1 MYHSS
6 SIISTISLSVLLTVS
21 FLFPIYS
28 VAQNDGY
35 YDQEFVRNQDHIYSE
50 NIKTV
55 LLFREGNELSQ
66 PVMELA
72 AGKRLVLSFDDLEA
86 DVKDYRYTIK
96 HCDAFWND
104 SEIQQQEYIEGFP
117 DDEIRDYRHSFNTI
131 QPYTNY
137 TLIFPTQYLRL
148 KKSGNYIIKVYV
160 GTDPDENVV
169 FTRRFMVLDNKAII
183 TGKVSKTTSLENRY
197 TAQQVEFKV
206 NAENLYVH
214 NLYNDIQVVVRQND
228 RWDNVVQNISPR
240 MVIGST
246 LEYTVMPEIT
256 FEAGNEFRYFDMK
269 TVRYTTD
276 RMQKLNRTNEAYEVY
291 LYPDRARNTRDYIS
305 EEDINGKRLILSNQ
319 TEYDYTRA
327 EYVWVSFLLPW
338 SKPFM
343 TGNVYVFGELSNWQY
358 TKQNRMTYDFD
369 LRAYVATLY
378 LKQGYYN
385 YCYALLEDG
394 TDVGTV
400 APIEGSHWET
410 ENEYTVYVYQRE
422 PGTFYDQL
430 VGVAYFNS
438 TL

>member
-1 MYHSS
+1 MYIFNILRTSFALA
-6 SIISTISLSVLLTVS
+6 I
-21 FLFPIYS
+21 FLFISILSFDHIY
-28 VAQNDGY
+28 AQDDQY
-35 YDQEFVRNQDHIYSE
+35 YNQGFIRNQDFIYSQ

-55 LLFREGNELSQ
+55 LLFQEGNELSQ
-66 PVMELA
+66 PIIEL
-72 AGKRLVLSFDDLEA
+72 GLDKKLVLSFDDLDA
-86 DVKDYRYTIK
+86 DVKDYRYTVI
-96 HCDAFWND
+96 HCDAFWNN
-104 SEIQQQEYIEGFP
+104 SEIQQQEYIDGFP
-117 DDEIRDYRHSFNTI
+117 DDEIRNYRHSFNTI

-137 TLIFPTQYLRL
+137 TLIFPTQYMRI
-148 KKSGNYIIKVYV
+148 KKSGNYILRVYE
-160 GTDPDENVV
+160 GSDPEQNVIL
-169 FTRRFMVLDNKAII
+169 TRRFMVLENKAVIL
-183 TGKVSKTTSLENRY
+183 GSVNKTTDLDSRY
-197 TAQQVEFKV
+197 TAQQLDFKV

-214 NLYNDIQVVVRQND
+214 NLYNDIMVVVRQND
-228 RWDNVVQNISPR
+228 RWDNIVQNISPR

-246 LEYTVMPEIT
+246 LDYTVMPEIT

-276 RMQKLNRTNEAYEVY
+276 RMQKLNMTKEAYEVY
-291 LYPDRARNTRDYIS
+291 LYPDRARSNKDYIS

-343 TGNVYVFGELSNWQY
+343 TGNVYVFGELSNWQFSK
-358 TKQNRMTYDFD
+358 TNRMVYDFD

-385 YCYALLEDG
+385 YCYAFLEDG
-394 TDVGTV
+394 SEVATV
-400 APIEGSHWET
+400 APIEGSYWET

-422 PGTFYDQL
+422 PGLFYDKL